1 MEIII
6 NVTILDSVTVAIQN
20 DGTTLLPRRF
30 LEVEAIKAH
39 EAGLITEC
47 GLAASIPALMQPQDR
62 SWQRGWLED
71 NPQPAPPSLPEA
83 RQQNIL
89 LDRLVEPERAWC
101 EAGVCWQ

>member
-6 NVTILDSVTVAIQN
+6 NVTIPDSVAVTIQN
-20 DGTTLLPRRF
+20 DGTTPLPRRL
-30 LEVEAIKAH
+30 LEVAAIKAH
-39 EAGLITEC
+39 EASLITEC
-47 GLAASIPALMQPQDR
+47 ELAASIPALMQSQDR

-83 RQQNIL
+83 RQPNIL

-101 EAGVCWQ
+101 EAGVCRQ

>member
-20 DGTTLLPRRF
+20 DGTTPLPRR
-30 LEVEAIKAH
+30 LLKVATIKTH

-47 GLAASIPALMQPQDR
+47 ELAASIPALMQPQDR

-71 NPQPAPPSLPEA
+71 NPQPASPGLPEA
-83 RQQNIL
+83 RRPY
-89 LDRLVEPERAWC
+89 RL
-101 EAGVCWQ
+101 